1 MSKITRPAAQ
11 IRAFFNLTRALP
23 DRFTRSRVW
32 SPRSVMTWLMLLCL
46 PDRKTSYRRS
56 LTGLTYYGRRL
67 FGWTKI
73 PTLASIS
80 KARRNLTI
88 AMCREYLHE
97 LVAQCE
103 SLMTTPKTPWGRR
116 RFIAF
121 DGSRTVLPRTVDTAR
136 KMARPKRP
144 NGTHVHNPQGL
155 LVAAVD
161 VFRRLPLDWSFTGKG
176 VGERTAMQ
184 ELVSRLPWQPGDVA
198 IMDRGFPSRKLFGA
212 LIAQGVDIIARISAS
227 DAIAWKELKPFLKSK
242 KKNADIEITVVGA
255 DGPVTVRAKVVE
267 RDRQP
272 GRPRKGTKKERMVIL
287 TTLSEDD
294 GFDRKSLIKIYGARW
309 GIETL
314 FGEMK
319 SFMQVEDFHSGFVD
333 GCEQE
338 IVAAMIWMAL
348 ASFLQAEAE
357 RTLGGRRVVRADCL
371 RVASDL
377 VSDLIRGRDIDK
389 QLQHD
394 IMALRQFAY
403 TPQPDRHYP
412 RECKR
417 PFGRSVQRGG
427 AK

>member
-1 MSKITRPAAQ
+1 MSKITRPAAH
-11 IRAFFNLTRALP
+11 IRAFFNLTNILP
-23 DRFTRSRVW
+23 DRFTRSRLW
-32 SPRSVMTWLMLLCL
+32 SPRSVITWLMLLSL

-56 LTGLTYYGRRL
+56 LVGLTDYGRRL
-67 FGWTKI
+67 FGWTKV

-80 KARRNLTI
+80 KARRNLSI
-88 AMCREYLHE
+88 DMCRNYLHT

-103 SLMTTPKTPWGRR
+103 SLKATPKTPWGRR
-116 RFIAF
+116 RLIAF
-121 DGSRTVLPRTVDTAR
+121 DGSRIVLPRTADTAR

-176 VGERTAMQ
+176 IGERTAMH
-184 ELVSRLPWQPGDVA
+184 ELVDRLPWQPGDVA
-198 IMDRGFPSRKLFGA
+198 VMDRGFPSRKLFGA
-212 LIAQGVDIIARISAS
+212 LIAQGVAIIARMSTS
-227 DAIAWKELKPFLKSK
+227 DAIAWKELRPFLQSNT
-242 KKNADIEITVVGA
+242 KNATIHITVIGA

-267 RDRQP
+267 RDRTP

-287 TTLSEDD
+287 STLSEDD
-294 GFDRKSLIKIYGARW
+294 GFDRKALIRIYGARW

-319 SFMQVEDFHSGFVD
+319 SFMQVENFHSGFVD

-338 IVAAMIWMAL
+338 IVAAMLWMAL
-348 ASFLQAEAE
+348 ASFLQTEAE
-357 RTLGGRRVVRADCL
+357 RTLDGRRVVRADCL
-371 RVASDL
+371 RAASDL
-377 VSDLIRGRDIDK
+377 VSDLVRGRCIETQLENDI
-389 QLQHD
+389 
-394 IMALRQFAY
+394 IALRQCAY
-403 TPQPDRHYP
+403 EPQPDRHYP

-417 PFGRSVQRGG
+417 PFGRTVQRGG